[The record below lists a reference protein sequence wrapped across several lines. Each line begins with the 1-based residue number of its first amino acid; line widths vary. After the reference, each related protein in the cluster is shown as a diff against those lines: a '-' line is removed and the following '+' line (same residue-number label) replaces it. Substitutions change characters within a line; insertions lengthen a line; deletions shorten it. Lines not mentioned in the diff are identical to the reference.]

1 MSGSIQVLEPK
12 DIGLINLDGQ
22 YNCFVNV
29 VIQALWTSDIFRKTL
44 LYVMDMELNPKFK
57 EYRFMT
63 ELQGL
68 LRSAFS
74 TTSSPAKRELSL
86 NPLRAELYK
95 LYYLD
100 QLFDL
105 NVKGDSAEFLTV
117 LLKLIH
123 ACFIDSKLR
132 LNAG

>member
-1 MSGSIQVLEPK
+1 L
-12 DIGLINLDGQ
+12 
-22 YNCFVNV
+22 
-29 VIQALWTSDIFRKTL
+29 
-44 LYVMDMELNPKFK
+44 
-57 EYRFMT
+57 
-63 ELQGL
+63 
-68 LRSAFS
+68 
-74 TTSSPAKRELSL
+74 RELSL

-117 LLKLIH
+117 ILKLIH

-132 LNAG
+132 LNTG

>member
-1 MSGSIQVLEPK
+1 MQVLEPK

-44 LYVMDMELNPKFK
+44 LYVMDMVLNPKFK

-68 LRSAFS
+68 LKSAFS
-74 TTSSPAKRELSL
+74 TTSSSTKRDLSL

-123 ACFIDSKLR
+123 ACFIDSNLR

>member
-1 MSGSIQVLEPK
+1 MRTGISGSMDNRQVRERK

-29 VIQALWTSDIFRKTL
+29 VIQALWTSDIFRGAL
-44 LYVMDMELNPKFK
+44 LKVMDMQLNPKFK
-57 EYRFMT
+57 EFRFMT
-63 ELQGL
+63 ELQAL

-74 TTSSPAKRELSL
+74 TASSTKRELSL
-86 NPLRAELYK
+86 NSLRAELYK
-95 LYYLD
+95 LYYHD

-123 ACFIDSKLR
+123 ACSID
-132 LNAG
+132 

>member
-1 MSGSIQVLEPK
+1 
-12 DIGLINLDGQ
+12 
-22 YNCFVNV
+22 
-29 VIQALWTSDIFRKTL
+29 
-44 LYVMDMELNPKFK
+44 
-57 EYRFMT
+57 MT

-74 TTSSPAKRELSL
+74 TTSSSTKRDLSL
-86 NPLRAELYK
+86 NALRAELYK
-95 LYYLD
+95 LYYHD

-123 ACFIDSKLR
+123 ACFIDSKVR
-132 LNAG
+132 VNEG

>member
-1 MSGSIQVLEPK
+1 
-12 DIGLINLDGQ
+12 
-22 YNCFVNV
+22 V

-44 LYVMDMELNPKFK
+44 LYVMEMELNPKFK
-57 EYRFMT
+57 EFRFMT
-63 ELQGL
+63 ELQSL

-74 TTSSPAKRELSL
+74 TSISPTLRELSL

-117 LLKLIH
+117 ILKLIH
-123 ACFIDSKLR
+123 ACFIDSKVR
-132 LNAG
+132 LNAGQATITLEDELD

>member
-1 MSGSIQVLEPK
+1 
-12 DIGLINLDGQ
+12 
-22 YNCFVNV
+22 
-29 VIQALWTSDIFRKTL
+29 
-44 LYVMDMELNPKFK
+44 MDMELNPKFK

-63 ELQGL
+63 ELQSL

-74 TTSSPAKRELSL
+74 TTSTFKKRDLSL

-105 NVKGDSAEFLTV
+105 NVKGDSAELLMV

-123 ACFIDSKLR
+123 TCFIDSKVR